1 MAIRASP
8 SASAPARRPTPSPTP
23 VRRPTPTPTPVRPQ
37 GGASSAAAVE
47 RLQLLRT
54 DLRKETLT
62 PEEGFIASRLIG
74 NTPTMEELL
83 QTSGLPRP
91 QALEI
96 INGLLTKG
104 ILGRRAASVV
114 RPPPGSA
121 AEQTRDQ
128 ERRERTK
135 DNPLVSRFVRKQVLV
150 QRGRESLARGHLKE
164 ALAGFR
170 TAAALDARDADLV
183 RLIEDTQ
190 GKVDQGEA
198 ERLFQEGVA
207 AEGKKDFP
215 VALERFRRAMELRP
229 SNGRYVER
237 VARKLLYQEEAFTE
251 AKKLADRAVQLQ
263 PNDADARATLARA
276 YLQAG
281 LKGKA
286 KKELE
291 TVLQLNKEHKFAK
304 SQMKRLRWWSGA

>member
-121 AEQTRDQ
+121 VEQTRDQ

-135 DNPLVSRFVRKQVLV
+135 DNPLVSRFVRK
-150 QRGRESLARGHLKE
+150 HLKE